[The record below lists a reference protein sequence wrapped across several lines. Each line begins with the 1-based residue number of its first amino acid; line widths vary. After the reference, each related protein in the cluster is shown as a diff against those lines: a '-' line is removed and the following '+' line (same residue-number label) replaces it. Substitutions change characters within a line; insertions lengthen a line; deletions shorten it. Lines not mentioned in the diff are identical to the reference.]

1 MTIEQLGYFLRLAEE
16 LNYTAVANSFFITQ
30 PTLSRQI
37 FNLERELR
45 VTLFIREHNG
55 VRLTPEGQVFY
66 QKLKPIF
73 LDLMKLLQET
83 QEQKQ
88 SKEELMIGIQAEQL
102 MSNALTL
109 AISKI
114 RHIYPQLK
122 INIHRCTVEELTEA
136 LEKGKYDI
144 INMLQMPTV
153 GMQMPTDF
161 IELEKESM
169 YMAISSKLA
178 PNLPEKI
185 TNPEFEEYLKKYPL
199 LLPDIL
205 DQYSV
210 ENFSNDFV
218 ENLNISSTNIK
229 VVPSG
234 TPLSLPIQV
243 TTELGISICNKTN
256 LFSIDPDVKVA
267 EIIDSP
273 YYIKGV
279 FYKKQME
286 NPYLRKLI
294 NLIKEEQ
301 EKTVSD
307 E

>member
-1 MTIEQLGYFLRLAEE
+1 
-16 LNYTAVANSFFITQ
+16 
-30 PTLSRQI
+30 
-37 FNLERELR
+37 
-45 VTLFIREHNG
+45 
-55 VRLTPEGQVFY
+55 
-66 QKLKPIF
+66 
-73 LDLMKLLQET
+73 
-83 QEQKQ
+83 
-88 SKEELMIGIQAEQL
+88 
-102 MSNALTL
+102 
-109 AISKI
+109 
-114 RHIYPQLK
+114 
-122 INIHRCTVEELTEA
+122 
-136 LEKGKYDI
+136 
-144 INMLQMPTV
+144 
-153 GMQMPTDF
+153 
-161 IELEKESM
+161 
-169 YMAISSKLA
+169 MAISSKLA